1 MSEVRKTRF
10 ASINEGQIT
19 TPRYGHRPKSIQIQ
33 PESIL
38 KIKRYVARFTEMNH
52 KIFDV
57 ACATDIKQLQKLV
70 EMIKI

>member
-19 TPRYGHRPKSIQIQ
+19 TPRYGHRPKNIQIP

-38 KIKRYVARFTEMNH
+38 KIKRYVAHFTEMN
-52 KIFDV
+52 
-57 ACATDIKQLQKLV
+57 QKYFTLHV
-70 EMIKI
+70 PQILNNYKNWWK